1 MGPVL
6 SNNLRAALGEGTAQ
20 RYQPQPRFLALL
32 ACGDGRAIASR
43 GRWSAEGRWLWR
55 WKDHIDRS
63 FLRRFAVAP
72 ATPSVQPLSS
82 GDPA

>member
-6 SNNLRAALGEGTAQ
+6 MHNLRAALAGRALQ
-20 RYQPQPRFLALL
+20 SYSPQSKSLALL
-32 ACGDGRAIASR
+32 ATGDALAIASR

-63 FLRRFAVAP
+63 FLRGFA
-72 ATPSVQPLSS
+72 T
-82 GDPA
+82 